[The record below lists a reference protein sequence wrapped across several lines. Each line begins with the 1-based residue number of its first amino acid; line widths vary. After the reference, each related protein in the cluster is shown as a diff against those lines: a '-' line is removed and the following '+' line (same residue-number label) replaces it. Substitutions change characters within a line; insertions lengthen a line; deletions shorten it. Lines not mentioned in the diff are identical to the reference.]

1 MKIAVKTLVLG
12 MCVAGATAAFATSH
26 VGTVPM
32 VASHQAVMGAVPI
45 PSCSPGARCTG
56 NTGFVAAVPIPSC
69 SPGARC
75 TGTGHALVA
84 AVPIPSCSP
93 GARCTGNGHSL

>member
-32 VASHQAVMGAVPI
+32 VASHQAVVSAMPI
-45 PSCSPGARCTG
+45 PSCSPGAKCTG
-56 NTGFVAAVPIPSC
+56 NKGFIAAMPIPSC
-69 SPGARC
+69 SPGAK
-75 TGTGHALVA
+75 
-84 AVPIPSCSP
+84 
-93 GARCTGNGHSL
+93 CTGNTGF